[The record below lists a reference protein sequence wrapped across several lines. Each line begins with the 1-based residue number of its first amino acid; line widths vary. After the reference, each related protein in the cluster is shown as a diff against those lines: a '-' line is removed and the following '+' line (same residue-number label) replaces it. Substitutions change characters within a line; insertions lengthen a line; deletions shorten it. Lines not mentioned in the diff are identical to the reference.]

1 VKAFLTLLLACFGMG
16 VAAAQVKP
24 VELYKYENEDG
35 IPVISNTIPPN
46 LVHKGYSV
54 IREDGTVIRTVAR
67 ELTPA
72 EQAERDR
79 KIEEQKKAEEA
90 GAARKRHDEELLKLY
105 ASARDVE
112 DARDRK
118 IRSIDTAIATTKA
131 NLEGLKLKKQHF
143 EEQAADREREGQAPS
158 AEILDN
164 LRTLEIQ
171 IADKERDI
179 EARTLEKQHASE
191 QFALDL
197 DRITLLLGSTP
208 VKASAKTN
216 PVN

>member
-1 VKAFLTLLLACFGMG
+1 MKAFLTLLLACFGMG
-16 VAAAQVKP
+16 IGVAQAKP

-54 IREDGTVIRTVAR
+54 ITEDGTVIRTVAR

-79 KIEEQKKAEEA
+79 KLAEQKAAEEA
-90 GAARKRHDEELLKLY
+90 GVARQRHDEELVKLY
-105 ASARDVE
+105 ASPRDVE

-118 IRSIDTAIATTKA
+118 ILSIDTAIATTKA

-158 AEILDN
+158 AEILEN
-164 LRTLEIQ
+164 LKTLEIQ
-171 IADKERDI
+171 IGAKERDI
-179 EARTLEKQHASE
+179 EARTLEKQHVSE

-197 DRITLLLGSTP
+197 DRIRLLYSNAPAKTSA
-208 VKASAKTN
+208 KAS

>member
-1 VKAFLTLLLACFGMG
+1 MKALLTLLLACLGMG
-16 VAAAQVKP
+16 VATAQAKP

-35 IPVISNTIPPN
+35 IPVISSTIPPN

-54 IREDGTVIRTVAR
+54 IKEDGTVIRTVAR

-72 EQAERDR
+72 ERAERDR

-105 ASARDVE
+105 ASPHDVE
-112 DARDRK
+112 AARDRK
-118 IRSIDTAIATTKA
+118 IQSLDTAIATTKA

-143 EEQAADREREGQAPS
+143 EEQAADREREGRAPS
-158 AEILDN
+158 SEILDN
-164 LRTLEIQ
+164 LKALDIQ

-179 EARTLEKQHASE
+179 EARTLEKQHVSE

-208 VKASAKTN
+208 AKATAKTN